1 MVRETYSEQE
11 TEALA
16 QSLAAQLK
24 AGDILALDGDLGA
37 GKTAF
42 TRGLA
47 RGLGYPGRVQSPT
60 FTVVNEYE
68 GGRLPLFH
76 FDLYRL
82 ASPDELFDI
91 GWEDYLD
98 RGGVCCVEW
107 SELGGEHLSHAR
119 HITITRGEGENARH
133 IDIQEVPPC

>member
-1 MVRETYSEQE
+1 MVFESHSEQE
-11 TEALA
+11 TEALGRRLA
-16 QSLAAQLK
+16 QTLRP
-24 AGDILALDGDLGA
+24 GDVIALDGDLGA

-47 RGLGYPGRVQSPT
+47 AGLGYPGRVTSPT
-60 FTVVNEYE
+60 FTIVNEYD
-68 GGRLPLFH
+68 GGRLSLFH

-82 ASPDELFDI
+82 TSPEELFDI

-107 SELGGEHLSHAR
+107 SALGGEYLASAR
-119 HITITRGEGENARH
+119 HVTITKGPTDGDRRVEME
-133 IDIQEVPPC
+133 EPPC